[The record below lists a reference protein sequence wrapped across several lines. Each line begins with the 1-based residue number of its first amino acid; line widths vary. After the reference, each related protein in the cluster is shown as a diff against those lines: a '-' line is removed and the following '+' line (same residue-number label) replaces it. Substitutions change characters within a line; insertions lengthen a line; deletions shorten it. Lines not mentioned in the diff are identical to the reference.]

1 MMADLDGQVA
11 IVTGASRGIGRAV
24 ALHLAGQGAT
34 VVCTGRNREALE
46 ETVALIA
53 SEGGTAEWVN
63 FDVSDADAV
72 KGAIR
77 DVHQRLGRID
87 ILVNNA
93 GITRDQIF
101 VRMKPEEWH
110 GVLSVDLDGVFYVTQ
125 PVAKIMMRQRAGR
138 IINISS
144 VIGMMGNA
152 GQANYAAAKAALI
165 GLTKSLAREL
175 GSRNITVNAIAPGYI
190 ETEMTAGLSD
200 EQRASLL
207 KTLAIPRLGTVED
220 VAAAVGFLAG
230 PAGSY
235 ITGVVLNVSGGL
247 YI

>member
-1 MMADLDGQVA
+1 MADLVGQVA

-24 ALHLAGQGAT
+24 ARKLAAEGAT

-46 ETVALIA
+46 ETVSMITTA
-53 SEGGTAEWVN
+53 GGAAEWVS
-63 FDVSDADAV
+63 FDVSDAVA
-72 KGAIR
+72 ARETIR
-77 DVHQRLGRID
+77 EIHQRHGRVD

-101 VRMKPEEWH
+101 VRMKPEEWRD
-110 GVLSVDLDGVFYVTQ
+110 VLSVDLDGVFHVTQ
-125 PVAKIMMRQRAGR
+125 PAAKIMMRQRSGR

-190 ETEMTAGLSD
+190 ETEMTAALTD
-200 EQRASLL
+200 AQKETLL
-207 KTLAIPRLGTVED
+207 TALAIPRLGTVED
-220 VAAAVGFLAG
+220 VAEAVSFLAG
-230 PAGSY
+230 PGGSY
-235 ITGVVLNVSGGL
+235 VTGVVLNVSGGL

>member
-1 MMADLDGQVA
+1 MADLVGQVA

-24 ALHLAGQGAT
+24 ARKLAAQGAT

-46 ETVALIA
+46 ETVSMISAA
-53 SEGGTAEWVN
+53 GGAAEWVS
-63 FDVSDADAV
+63 FDVSDGVAARETV
-72 KGAIR
+72 R
-77 DVHQRLGRID
+77 EVHQRHGRVD

-101 VRMKPEEWH
+101 VRMKPEEWRD
-110 GVLSVDLDGVFYVTQ
+110 VLSVDLDGVFHVTQ
-125 PVAKIMMRQRAGR
+125 PAAKIMMRQRSGR
-138 IINISS
+138 IVNISS

-190 ETEMTAGLSD
+190 ETEMTAALTD
-200 EQRASLL
+200 AQKETLL
-207 KTLAIPRLGTVED
+207 TALAIPRLGTVED
-220 VAAAVGFLAG
+220 VAEAVSFLVG
-230 PAGSY
+230 PGGSY
-235 ITGVVLNVSGGL
+235 VTGVVLNVSGGL

>member
-1 MMADLDGQVA
+1 MVDLDGQVA

-24 ALHLAGQGAT
+24 ALKLAAEGAT

-46 ETVALIA
+46 KTVGMMTG
-53 SEGGTAEWVN
+53 SGGAAEWVS
-63 FDVSDADAV
+63 FDVSNA
-72 KGAIR
+72 GAAKERIQEI
-77 DVHQRLGRID
+77 HQRHGRVD

-101 VRMKPEEWH
+101 VRMRPEEWRD
-110 GVLSVDLDGVFYVTQ
+110 VLAVDLDGVFHVTQ
-125 PVAKIMMRQRAGR
+125 PVAKIMMRQRSGR
-138 IINISS
+138 IVNISS

-190 ETEMTAGLSD
+190 ETEMTAGLTNAQK
-200 EQRASLL
+200 EALL
-207 KTLAIPRLGTVED
+207 AALAIPRLGTVED
-220 VAAAVGFLAG
+220 VAEAVAFLAG
-230 PAGSY
+230 PGGSY
-235 ITGVVLNVSGGL
+235 VTGTVLNVSGGL